1 MNKYQK
7 CVHKIVKKSMEVS
20 EYEMRKE
27 KLLKYDE
34 ELDYKKAYPFIKREF
49 NAFMNEARKD
59 YKRKDAFEFMLQQ
72 KEECK
77 NYIIANNIK
86 L

>member
-1 MNKYQK
+1 MNKYPK
-7 CVHKIVKKSMEVS
+7 CVHKIVKKSIKIS

-27 KLLKYDE
+27 KLLEYDE
-34 ELDYKKAYPFIKREF
+34 ELDCKKAYPFIKREF
-49 NAFMNEARKD
+49 SAFMNEARKK
-59 YKRKDAFEFMLQQ
+59 YKRKDAFKFMLQQ

-77 NYIIANNIK
+77 NYMIANNIK